1 MVLANPTIGVESVAI
16 SNVAGFALNFVCVVC
31 KLRSSGT
38 WGVVLSLFGSGR
50 NPEPCNPVSC
60 AKNWPKGLSTYAL

>member
-31 KLRSSGT
+31 KLRSSGDGT
-38 WGVVLSLFGSGR
+38 WGSLKSFR
-50 NPEPCNPVSC
+50 QWAEPREPCNPVSC
-60 AKNWPKGLSTYAL
+60 AKNWPRGG